1 MEGWVDVCVLV
12 TPLAVGVG
20 EYCFSPLVSL
30 NWLCWEGKYSDQ
42 LYVGGM
48 NVYFV
53 SPVIKADGQ
62 NAPWTRQ
69 STSASVSN
77 TGSSLTLLCTLF
89 LCNCVRPLYEQCQ
102 TGSDI
107 LINVYILRS

>member
-30 NWLCWEGKYSDQ
+30 SWLCWEGKYSDQ

-48 NVYFV
+48 NVCFV

-62 NAPWTRQ
+62 NALRTGEGPG
-69 STSASVSN
+69 VLYCSN
-77 TGSSLTLLCTLF
+77 LTLF
-89 LCNCVRPLYEQCQ
+89 LHIGGFKCDGTFCSIYATHFNIMQH
-102 TGSDI
+102 TD
-107 LINVYILRS
+107 